1 MAVRY
6 KVGDEDTRPWGHW
19 IVLDV
24 GDNHT
29 VKRITVKPGARLSLQ
44 YHHGRD
50 EIWTCVEGQGI
61 AVIGDSEIRLA
72 PLALVHVPKLIQH
85 RIANDG
91 LSDLAIIET
100 QLGEVLDEN
109 DIVRIEDDFGRQ

>member
-24 GDNHT
+24 GERHT
-29 VKRITVKPGARLSLQ
+29 VKRITVKQGARLSLQ
-44 YHHGRD
+44 YHQGRD
-50 EIWTCVEGQGI
+50 DIWTCVEGRGI
-61 AVIGDSEIRLA
+61 AAVGDNEVRLS
-72 PLALVHVPKLIQH
+72 PLESVHVPKLMKH
-85 RIANDG
+85 RIVNDDVK
-91 LSDLAIIET
+91 DLVIIET
-100 QLGEVLDEN
+100 QLGDLLDED